1 VNEAWSSRRID
12 EEAVR
17 VEGPSLFGGA
27 LVAATL
33 RPWRGAEVPERG
45 WRLLDGAGSELFRPG
60 DLERGRVE
68 LSVRRTTWLSRNAPA
83 FRLGVVEH
91 LAAALTLATLDGGA
105 WEVLC
110 EGEELPILDG
120 SALPWWS
127 ALQGLCGDSSWLGSD
142 KIVAPFLDPRPA
154 RIRTRIP
161 TPTPTPT
168 WLPIPAG
175 SLSTGGAEAS
185 WEPCDRFVAEVEWE
199 QGEHS
204 GQSARLHQR
213 VLWDSSCDDPAEIVC
228 ARTFISSAELRRAQA
243 AGLLTQARE
252 GQGIVWEGGAG
263 ACDTRGDTEQREG
276 DVAAGRSGAGAD
288 STPSLVVGAP
298 LRHPQEMAMHKL
310 LDLIGDLGL
319 GRPGLPGVHLRVRNG
334 GHQLNHLLLRR
345 FLNVP
350 A

>member
-1 VNEAWSSRRID
+1 M
-12 EEAVR
+12 
-17 VEGPSLFGGA
+17 
-27 LVAATL
+27 
-33 RPWRGAEVPERG
+33 
-45 WRLLDGAGSELFRPG
+45 
-60 DLERGRVE
+60 
-68 LSVRRTTWLSRNAPA
+68 RRTTWLSRIAPA

-91 LAAALTLATLDGGA
+91 LSAALTLATLDGGA

-110 EGEELPILDG
+110 EGGELPILDG
-120 SALPWWS
+120 SGLPWWS
-127 ALQGLCGDSSWLGSD
+127 ALQQLKPSSRA
-142 KIVAPFLDPRPA
+142 VVTDPHWPA
-154 RIRTRIP
+154 V
-161 TPTPTPT
+161 
-168 WLPIPAG
+168 L
-175 SLSTGGAEAS
+175 GGAISVGEARAR
-185 WEPCDRFVAEVEWE
+185 WEPCERFVAEVEWE
-199 QGEHS
+199 QG
-204 GQSARLHQR
+204 ALHQR
-213 VLWDSSCDDPAEIVC
+213 VRWDSACDDPAQIVC

-252 GQGIVWEGGAG
+252 GQGIVWES
-263 ACDTRGDTEQREG
+263 
-276 DVAAGRSGAGAD
+276 VAAAVAVAD